1 MTKLYLDIDGV
12 LLSKDGTPAEGLV
25 EFLEFANANKK
36 RIAAEQTDVSLFL
49 PDEHPVSVFMAGSPG
64 AGKTESSKNLIER
77 FSKDHSSVLRID
89 PDDLRIQLPGY
100 SGTNSSLFQGAT
112 SILVERIH
120 DESLK
125 KSQSFIFDGTFSNLK
140 KARENIQRSLKR
152 GRFVQILYVYQEPL
166 QAWRFVKAR
175 EKKDGRVIPPTAF
188 VEEYFGA
195 RENIAVLKKEFG
207 SEIQIDIIIKNIDGS
222 DYGYHENIGSIDGY
236 IKEGYNR
243 DSLLRAII
251 DLKI

>member
-1 MTKLYLDIDGV
+1 MPMSDEEIKAG
-12 LLSKDGTPAEGLV
+12 AEA
-25 EFLEFANANKK
+25 FANANKK
-36 RIAAEQTDVSLFL
+36 RVAAEQTDTNLFL

-64 AGKTESSKNLIER
+64 AGKTESSKNLIEK
-77 FSKDHSSVLRID
+77 FSKDHSCVLRID
-89 PDDLRIQLPGY
+89 PDDLRVLLPGY
-100 SGTNSSLFQGAT
+100 SGTNSSIFQGAA

-120 DESLK
+120 DEALK
-125 KSQSFIFDGTFSNLK
+125 KGQSFIFDGTFSNLR

-175 EKKDGRVIPPTAF
+175 EKKDGRVIPPAAF

-195 RENIAVLKKEFG
+195 RENIAILKREFG

-243 DSLLRAII
+243 DSLLHAII